1 MIMNILLM
9 KEIFSLTEAKA
20 RLSEIINRLIY
31 HKNNIVITKKG
42 KRVAVII
49 PFETYQNLEK
59 GQSKGLILASKALED
74 IDKEVDEMCD
84 FIYSEREREKSR
96 KVLL

>member
-9 KEIFSLTEAKA
+9 KENYTLTEAKA

-31 HKNNIVITKKG
+31 HKNNIVITKRG
-42 KRVAVII
+42 KRVAVIM
-49 PFETYQNLEK
+49 PFEAYQNLEK
-59 GQSKGLILASKALED
+59 GQNKGLILASKALED
-74 IDKEVDEMCD
+74 IDKDVDEMCNL
-84 FIYSEREREKSR
+84 IYSKREREKSR

>member
-9 KEIFSLTEAKA
+9 KEIFTLTEAKA
-20 RLSEIINRLIY
+20 RLSEIINRLVY

-42 KRVAVII
+42 KRVAVIM
-49 PFETYQNLEK
+49 PFEEYQNLEK

-74 IDKEVDEMCD
+74 IDKEVDEMCNM
-84 FIYSEREREKSR
+84 IYSERKREKSR

>member
-1 MIMNILLM
+1 MNTVLM
-9 KEIFSLTEAKA
+9 KENFTLTEAKA

-31 HKNNIVITKKG
+31 HKNNIMITKKG
-42 KRVAVII
+42 KRVAVIM

-59 GQSKGLILASKALED
+59 GQSKGLILAYKALED
-74 IDKEVDEMCD
+74 IDKEVDEMCNL
-84 FIYSEREREKSR
+84 IYSEREREKSR

>member
-9 KEIFSLTEAKA
+9 KEIFTLTEAKA

-42 KRVAVII
+42 KRVAVIM
-49 PFETYQNLEK
+49 PFEEYQNLEK

-74 IDKEVDEMCD
+74 VDKDVDEMCNL
-84 FIYSEREREKSR
+84 IYSEREREKSR

>member
-1 MIMNILLM
+1 MIMNTVLM
-9 KEIFSLTEAKA
+9 KENYTLTEAKA

-31 HKNNIVITKKG
+31 HKNNIMITKKG
-42 KRVAVII
+42 KRVAVIM

-59 GQSKGLILASKALED
+59 GQSKGLILAYKALED
-74 IDKEVDEMCD
+74 IDKEVDEMCNL
-84 FIYSEREREKSR
+84 IYSEREREKSR

>member
-9 KEIFSLTEAKA
+9 KEIFTLTEAKA

-42 KRVAVII
+42 KRVAVIM
-49 PFETYQNLEK
+49 PFEEYQNLEK

-74 IDKEVDEMCD
+74 IDKEVDEMCNM
-84 FIYSEREREKSR
+84 IYSEREREKSR

>member
-1 MIMNILLM
+1 MNTVLM
-9 KEIFSLTEAKA
+9 KENYTLTEAKA

-31 HKNNIVITKKG
+31 HKNNIMITKKG
-42 KRVAVII
+42 KRVAVIM

-59 GQSKGLILASKALED
+59 GQSKGLILAYKALED
-74 IDKEVDEMCD
+74 IDKEVDEMCNL
-84 FIYSEREREKSR
+84 IYSEREREKSR

>member
-1 MIMNILLM
+1 MIMNTVLM
-9 KEIFSLTEAKA
+9 KENFTLTEAKA

-31 HKNNIVITKKG
+31 HKNNIMITKKG
-42 KRVAVII
+42 KRVAVIM

-59 GQSKGLILASKALED
+59 GQSKGLILAYKALED
-74 IDKEVDEMCD
+74 IDKEVDEMCNL
-84 FIYSEREREKSR
+84 IYSEREREKSR